1 MITWKMVLL
10 AIYLTVAIG
19 IFIMNALYVSDLRK
33 FRDEKLKE
41 GVRFKALPR
50 VEKIAAWVRLI
61 ISAVLPLWNL
71 LILYTYIWQSE
82 RVLENA
88 KQDLLERAIE
98 E

>member
-1 MITWKMVLL
+1 MITWKMVLF
-10 AIYLTVAIG
+10 AIYLTVVIG

-41 GVRFKALPR
+41 GVRFKSLPR
-50 VEKIAAWVRLI
+50 VEKIAAWARLI

-71 LILYTYIWQSE
+71 LVLYVFIWQSE
-82 RVLENA
+82 RVLDDA
-88 KQDLLERAIE
+88 KQDLMERAIE

>member
-10 AIYLTVAIG
+10 AIYLTAVIG
-19 IFIMNALYVSDLRK
+19 IFIMNALYVSDLKK

-41 GVRFKALPR
+41 GVFFKPCPKVER
-50 VEKIAAWVRLI
+50 VASWVRLI

-71 LILYTYIWQSE
+71 LVLYVFIGQSE
-82 RVLENA
+82 RVLDKA
-88 KQDLLERAIE
+88 KQDLMERAIE

>member
-1 MITWKMVLL
+1 MITWKMVLF
-10 AIYLTVAIG
+10 AIYLTVIIG

-41 GVRFKALPR
+41 GVRFTALPK

-71 LILYTYIWQSE
+71 LVLYVFLWQSE
-82 RVLENA
+82 RVLDDA
-88 KQDLLERAIE
+88 KQDLMERAIE

>member
-10 AIYLTVAIG
+10 AIYLMVAIG

-41 GVRFKALPR
+41 GVRFKPCSR
-50 VEKIAAWVRLI
+50 VEKVASWARLI
-61 ISAVLPLWNL
+61 ISATLPLWNL
-71 LILYTYIWQSE
+71 LVFYTYIWQAE
-82 RVLENA
+82 RVLDNA
-88 KQDLLERAIE
+88 KQDLMERAIE